1 MNQHKTNILD
11 EVNEWK
17 HISLQQSSV
26 INKYVPLFCSKMRIM
41 MIMIK
46 IMEIMKN
53 NGIYENNKLV
63 E

>member
-1 MNQHKTNILD
+1 MKQHNKNI
-11 EVNEWK
+11 EWNK
-17 HISLQQSSV
+17 WRHILLQQSSV
-26 INKYVPLFCSKMRIM
+26 ITKYVPPFAAKMQIM

-46 IMEIMKN
+46 ITKIIKN